1 MCFLSNIKFWKN
13 RWKQKFVKNFS
24 ETILSFSEGE
34 FKVFF
39 CGLTKVQKDFYQYLF
54 GFGFHNW
61 DGVNSS
67 NHNCSN
73 DNWSNSCFNS
83 CHFLRQKNENCLN
96 CKYLKT
102 MAGLIQLNIF
112 T

>member
-39 CGLTKVQKDFYQYLF
+39 C
-54 GFGFHNW
+54 
-61 DGVNSS
+61 
-67 NHNCSN
+67 
-73 DNWSNSCFNS
+73 
-83 CHFLRQKNENCLN
+83 
-96 CKYLKT
+96 
-102 MAGLIQLNIF
+102 IF
-112 T
+112 IFVV